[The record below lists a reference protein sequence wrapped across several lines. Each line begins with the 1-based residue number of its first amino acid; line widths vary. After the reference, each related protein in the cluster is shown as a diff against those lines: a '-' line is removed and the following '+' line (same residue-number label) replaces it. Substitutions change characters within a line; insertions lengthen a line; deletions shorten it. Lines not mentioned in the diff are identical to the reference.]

1 MESTDTIV
9 GIATALGAGGVAI
22 VRLSG
27 GRAVELFERVF
38 RSRAY
43 QPPYESHRLMVG
55 TLTDGD
61 QPVDQVM
68 GVVMLAPKSY
78 TREDVC
84 EIHTHGGHVAAA
96 LAVKLL
102 VRLGARPAQAGEF
115 TRRAFLNGRIDL
127 AQAEAV
133 MGVISA
139 QSAAALKAEEA
150 QLMGGQSRFVSQAQE
165 DLLALLAALE
175 AHIDYPDEISQEEAM
190 EGLAAGLQGLMERLG
205 AAIDQRSA
213 RILREGLRVALCG
226 RPNAGKSTLFN
237 ALLGEERAIV
247 TDVPGT
253 TRDALHGTFSLENG
267 LCVHVTDTAGLR
279 ESGDEVE
286 RIGVERAWQ
295 EVAQADV
302 ALLVVDASQA
312 LSQEEREMIRTPL
325 PCPSAVL
332 LNKEDLRFALGTREV
347 ADLAGERPVL
357 QVSAKTGAGLKEVRA
372 YLQGFAQVPQQLL
385 LTHERHMAAAREALE
400 KLAQA
405 KEALE
410 SGQPMDFVAVDMHD
424 ALYLLG
430 RITGESVDEKLL
442 DDIFSRFCVG
452 K

>member
-1 MESTDTIV
+1 
-9 GIATALGAGGVAI
+9 
-22 VRLSG
+22 
-27 GRAVELFERVF
+27 
-38 RSRAY
+38 
-43 QPPYESHRLMVG
+43 
-55 TLTDGD
+55 
-61 QPVDQVM
+61 
-68 GVVMLAPKSY
+68 
-78 TREDVC
+78 
-84 EIHTHGGHVAAA
+84 
-96 LAVKLL
+96 
-102 VRLGARPAQAGEF
+102 
-115 TRRAFLNGRIDL
+115 
-127 AQAEAV
+127 
-133 MGVISA
+133 
-139 QSAAALKAEEA
+139 
-150 QLMGGQSRFVSQAQE
+150 
-165 DLLALLAALE
+165 
-175 AHIDYPDEISQEEAM
+175 M